1 MKLES
6 SATVKSADRAF
17 DILEFVGGAAA
28 APTFSQLLAG
38 LGIPRSSLF
47 HLLNNLQARGYLA
60 QEGANGRYR
69 LGPRIRQL
77 AERDAGPSL
86 AIRAQ
91 PLLSRLSDA
100 MNETAGFYVR
110 VGDMVETVGSAV
122 STQALTYT
130 MKVGERAPLYALSGG
145 KILLAQLAPDE
156 LEAYLARVVF
166 EAITPA
172 TLRSAA
178 ALRDQVVTARAEGFA
193 YSHEEFTPGI
203 TGIATTVAYEGRV
216 FGALNLAVPTARF
229 TPERE
234 IGFRR
239 ELRTTAT
246 ALGKLLT

>member
-6 SATVKSADRAF
+6 SAPVKSADRAF
-17 DILEFVGGAAA
+17 DILEFVGEAAA

-47 HLLNNLQARGYLA
+47 HLLNNLLARGYLA
-60 QEGANGRYR
+60 QEGASGYR

-77 AERDAGPSL
+77 AERVAGPSL
-86 AIRAQ
+86 AIRVQ

-100 MNETAGFYVR
+100 VNETAGFYVPD
-110 VGDMVETVGSAV
+110 GDMIETVGSVV

-130 MKVGERAPLYALSGG
+130 MSVGERAPLYALSGG
-145 KILLAQLAPDE
+145 KILLAQLTPDE

-166 EAITPA
+166 EAITPG

-178 ALRDQVVTARAEGFA
+178 ALRDQVAAARAEGFA
-193 YSHEEFTPGI
+193 YSREEFTPGI
-203 TGIATTVAYEGRV
+203 TGIATTVAHEGRV

-239 ELRTTAT
+239 ELRTIAT
-246 ALGKLLT
+246 ALGKLLA

>member
-6 SATVKSADRAF
+6 GTAVKSADRAF
-17 DILEFVGGAAA
+17 DILEFVGEAAE
-28 APTFSQLLAG
+28 APTFSHLLTG

-47 HLLNNLQARGYLA
+47 HLLNNLLARGYLE
-60 QEGANGRYR
+60 QQGASGRYR
-69 LGPRIRQL
+69 LGGRIRQL
-77 AERDAGPSL
+77 ADRVAGPSL
-86 AIRAQ
+86 ASRVQ
-91 PLLSRLSDA
+91 PLLSRLSA
-100 MNETAGFYVR
+100 VVSETTGFYVR

-156 LEAYLARVVF
+156 LDAYLARVVF
-166 EAITPA
+166 EAITPG

-178 ALRDQVVTARAEGFA
+178 ALRDQVAAALADGFA
-193 YSHEEFTPGI
+193 YSREEFTPGI
-203 TGIATTVAYEGRV
+203 TGIATPVAHAGRV

-239 ELRTTAT
+239 ELRATAT
-246 ALGKLLT
+246 ALGKLLA